1 LKIKVLYFCS
11 THHGGFGSKSQS
23 HILPIIWFLQQC
35 ELMWKMG
42 LAEKFFLAKE
52 ENQNEAEDET
62 DLDNNMQFC
71 DSEEEE
77 DGMDFDGL

>member
-1 LKIKVLYFCS
+1 
-11 THHGGFGSKSQS
+11 
-23 HILPIIWFLQQC
+23 
-35 ELMWKMG
+35 MWKIG
-42 LAEKFFLAKE
+42 LAKKFFLAKE